1 MGPTLREPAT
11 RTPHGSFKSTSWRWP
26 SVLEGDLT
34 RPRHAHRPRHR
45 TVEGMK
51 LFATLLGALALL
63 AGLAG
68 GLRAYSLA
76 ADAGTAPVRPVAGP
90 HFPQAQKVRPGIVFR
105 WAPCRPPAHRE
116 GKACV
121 THVTRTVTFPA
132 PAPVATAPVP
142 ASVPANV
149 PVVHTSVP
157 QVAPA
162 THEASS
168 PHEPGDDNGGSDRP
182 AGGEHEADD

>member
-1 MGPTLREPAT
+1 MGPSSPRHGGEP
-11 RTPHGSFKSTSWRWP
+11 
-26 SVLEGDLT
+26 VLEGDLT
-34 RPRHAHRPRHR
+34 RPRHAHRPQRR

-63 AGLAG
+63 AGFAG
-68 GLRAYSLA
+68 GRGAYSVA
-76 ADAGTAPVRPVAGP
+76 ADAGPAPAGPVAAP
-90 HFPQAQKVRPGIVFR
+90 HLPQAQKIRPGIVFR

-121 THVTRTVTFPA
+121 THVTRTVTLPA
-132 PAPVATAPVP
+132 PPPVAAPTGP
-142 ASVPANV
+142 ASVPAAA
-149 PVVHTSVP
+149 PVVHSSVP

-168 PHEPGDDNGGSDRP
+168 PHEPGEDNAGSDRP